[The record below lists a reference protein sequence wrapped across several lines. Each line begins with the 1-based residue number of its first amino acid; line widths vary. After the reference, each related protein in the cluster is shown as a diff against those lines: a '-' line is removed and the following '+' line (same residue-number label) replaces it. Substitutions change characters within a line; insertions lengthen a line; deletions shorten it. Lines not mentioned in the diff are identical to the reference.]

1 MPDFKG
7 RKDFPE
13 VADNKIKI
21 GDYSGMNRLSVVD
34 IYSPKEEPELRD
46 QIMEP
51 VKGASN
57 NYDSPILSQQ
67 PVIVLSDDA
76 SEEAFLIN
84 AIDGYVAK
92 QGGGVEKATP
102 KIRHKRQMKEWEK
115 EPIQDRG
122 GAPPPSKPRKP
133 KFTPYEKA
141 DTTPTSE
148 DAPLSG
154 TDPRPTKRQF
164 SDQEPP
170 EPKPDYGRKLKRRYE
185 KADTIEKKGRKKAD
199 TAFHPDTPP
208 GIIQGGSKH
217 VGEGLHLRGQKD
229 AKKLASPVISIKPGD
244 EGHAEMR
251 QEMKEQAAQNKQQ
264 GHTQNRPLVDPLDK
278 AHVKGIGKQWE
289 AEEHEQEPGENIDI
303 ARKRGRRG
311 KLPKAATRL
320 PTTDESFGEF
330 TRDIRRGEHADAQ
343 PESDEHDE
351 SMLNA
356 AGTDDRTNIGAGYQS
371 RMKEAVD
378 SETGERFLLPP
389 SIPQSDVDTR
399 KIRKSDD
406 LEEGSRSWSYQG

>member
-1 MPDFKG
+1 MTDFKG

-84 AIDGYVAK
+84 AINGYMAK
-92 QGGGVEKATP
+92 QGGVEKATP
-102 KIRHKRQMKEWEK
+102 KIRHQRQMKEWEK

-148 DAPLSG
+148 DAPFSG
-154 TDPRPTKRQF
+154 TDPMPKKPQF

-185 KADTIEKKGRKKAD
+185 KADTIEKKGPKKAD
-199 TAFHPDTPP
+199 RAAHPDKPDY
-208 GIIQGGSKH
+208 IIPAGSKH
-217 VGEGLHLRGQKD
+217 IGQGLHLRGQEA
-229 AKKLASPVISIKPGD
+229 AKKEAGPVTSLKPGD
-244 EGHAEMR
+244 PTYDKIKREMD
-251 QEMKEQAAQNKQQ
+251 EKAAQNKQQ
-264 GHTQNRPLVDPLDK
+264 GHTQNRPLVDP
-278 AHVKGIGKQWE
+278 
-289 AEEHEQEPGENIDI
+289 ID
-303 ARKRGRRG
+303 
-311 KLPKAATRL
+311 AA
-320 PTTDESFGEF
+320 D
-330 TRDIRRGEHADAQ
+330 
-343 PESDEHDE
+343 
-351 SMLNA
+351 
-356 AGTDDRTNIGAGYQS
+356 TDDTRTNIGAGYQS

-378 SETGERFLLPP
+378 SETGERFLMPP
-389 SIPQSDVDTR
+389 STPQSDVFTR

>member
-122 GAPPPSKPRKP
+122 GAPPPSKPKKP

-264 GHTQNRPLVDPLDK
+264 GHTQNRPLVDP
-278 AHVKGIGKQWE
+278 
-289 AEEHEQEPGENIDI
+289 ID
-303 ARKRGRRG
+303 
-311 KLPKAATRL
+311 AA
-320 PTTDESFGEF
+320 D
-330 TRDIRRGEHADAQ
+330 
-343 PESDEHDE
+343 
-351 SMLNA
+351 
-356 AGTDDRTNIGAGYQS
+356 TDDTRTNIGAGYQS